1 MCHEKEKSY
10 KVFGY
15 YVTFI
20 ASISNWRK
28 RVGFCTFLGAR
39 KMPVFSNIFNV
50 ECIYLVLLQS
60 KKANTIEY
68 FLQLLLGTNR
78 AA

>member
-1 MCHEKEKSY
+1 
-10 KVFGY
+10 
-15 YVTFI
+15 
-20 ASISNWRK
+20 
-28 RVGFCTFLGAR
+28 
-39 KMPVFSNIFNV
+39 MPVFSSIFNV